1 MSDETTKTAARDAD
15 DFVAGLVADLEPV
28 KPVRL
33 VTAIVWA
40 IALETLVALLA
51 GWAMGLPAKGFT
63 RLADP
68 VFLGFI
74 LVLAAGAGA
83 SAAATAALAIPG
95 RVVGGVWRAAVIFLP
110 LLLAV
115 VVVVFSPW
123 GGTWKGFLAVLVE
136 GARCIEHTLEVAIP
150 AWIAGL
156 LLLRRLGPL
165 DSLRVGLFAA
175 TSALLTS
182 AIVVQLACPSCDSWH
197 LALTHY
203 LPVLL
208 AAWAAGLLSS
218 FVLRRP

>member
-1 MSDETTKTAARDAD
+1 MSDQTTKTAARTPD

-33 VTAIVWA
+33 VTAVA
-40 IALETLVALLA
+40 LALALEILLA
-51 GWAMGLPAKGFT
+51 VVAGLAMGLPTKGFA

-68 VFLGFI
+68 VFLGFV
-74 LVLAAGAGA
+74 LLLAAGAGA
-83 SAAATAALAIPG
+83 GAVATAALAIPG
-95 RVVGGVWRAAVIFLP
+95 RVVGGAWRAAVIFLP

-115 VVVVFSPW
+115 VVVAFSPW
-123 GGTWKGFLAVLVE
+123 GGTWKGFWMVLVE
-136 GARCIEHTLEVAIP
+136 GIRCTEHTLEVALP
-150 AWIAGL
+150 GWIAGL

-165 DSLRVGLFAA
+165 DPVRVGLFAA
-175 TSALLTS
+175 ASALLTS

-203 LPVLL
+203 LPVLF